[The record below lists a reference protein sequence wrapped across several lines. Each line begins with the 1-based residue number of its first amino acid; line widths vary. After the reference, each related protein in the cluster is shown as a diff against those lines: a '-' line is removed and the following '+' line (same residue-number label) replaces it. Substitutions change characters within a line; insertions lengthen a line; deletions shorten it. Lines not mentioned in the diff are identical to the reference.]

1 MRRAL
6 SPLCIWYAV
15 IYKGL
20 GNRRQLMPNF
30 DLPKFALASA
40 HFDLLAQQLLPILA
54 QAGAAIE
61 QCGNLAV
68 SFKSDASPV
77 TAADL
82 ASHQILAAGLP
93 QVLALPVIS
102 EESQVQ
108 SQAWLSGQFWL
119 VDPLDGTK
127 EFIAGN
133 GEYVVCVALMDAGR
147 PLLGFIYQPH
157 SQVSYWGGAGFG
169 SFIVQ
174 PDGSQN
180 PITTRR
186 ANFDEPLLALVSR
199 QGAQAEALWI
209 EQLSAHWP
217 SGVLQK
223 PMGSALKACAMAMGQ
238 GDFYPRKGRTC
249 IWDTAAAQAIL
260 QGAGGDFYSLD
271 GRVLSY
277 PAQQIYNPEFIAV
290 ADKTLPWL
298 ELLGI

>member
-1 MRRAL
+1 
-6 SPLCIWYAV
+6 
-15 IYKGL
+15 
-20 GNRRQLMPNF
+20 MPIL
-30 DLPKFALASA
+30 DLPKLSLASV
-40 HFDLLAQQLLPILA
+40 DSLVQQLLVIVA
-54 QAGAAIE
+54 HAGEAIE

-68 SFKSDASPV
+68 NFKSDASPV

-82 ASHQILAAGLP
+82 ASHQILAGALP

-108 SQAWLSGQFWL
+108 TQAWSSGQFWL

-147 PLLGFIYQPH
+147 PLLGCIYQP
-157 SQVSYWGGAGFG
+157 QTQLSYWGGAGFG
-169 SFIVQ
+169 SFRVQ
-174 PDGSQN
+174 PDGTQS
-180 PITTRR
+180 PITTQR
-186 ANFDEPLLALVSR
+186 ANFDEPLIALVSR
-199 QGAQAEALWI
+199 QGAEAEAQWI
-209 EQLSAHWP
+209 EQLSRHWP

-238 GDFYPRKGRTC
+238 GDFYPRRGRTC

-271 GRVLSY
+271 GRVLTY

-298 ELLGI
+298 ELLGIH